1 MAVAEEF
8 AKRIVT
14 FIDGKEPW
22 SKYDKDGTALVLG
35 ENTVKEARF
44 DEYDGRNKK
53 IWEVIQEVGGI
64 NFPQYYLD
72 IWQALIKASSR

>member
-35 ENTVKEARF
+35 DDTIKEARY
-44 DEYDGRNKK
+44 DEYLR
-53 IWEVIQEVGGI
+53 WE
-64 NFPQYYLD
+64 
-72 IWQALIKASSR
+72 